1 MASQNKEYIY
11 FFLDYIVV
19 LVFGPEKV
27 VYLFFFTFLIYIFL
41 LQSTIIF
48 AKCLNLN
55 SSYLIL
61 CVLIVA
67 FSPVIFSMS
76 AHLVRQILAVAVSCY
91 IIASSFSSGCR
102 KKLVWLTIPIFIHS
116 SIFIFGA
123 GLLGV
128 YLLMQLSNF
137 KRNLHFYLIVITIGV
152 VVFLGVRNMEELPYL
167 FSRISDLDVES
178 FDERFG
184 IKEVMIG
191 ATPIFCLFLLQ
202 FIPISNDSRMFLV
215 RFFLAGI
222 FLWAA
227 ALFVNFRLD
236 NFAQIGTRLII
247 VDYIYFP
254 IVISFIVT
262 LLASRVKY
270 TKVLVTYFLPYILV
284 LYFFIQLESSPWVYH
299 FNYWS
304 LLLPFPVMLL
314 NL

>member
-1 MASQNKEYIY
+1 
-11 FFLDYIVV
+11 
-19 LVFGPEKV
+19 
-27 VYLFFFTFLIYIFL
+27 
-41 LQSTIIF
+41 
-48 AKCLNLN
+48 
-55 SSYLIL
+55 
-61 CVLIVA
+61 
-67 FSPVIFSMS
+67 
-76 AHLVRQILAVAVSCY
+76 
-91 IIASSFSSGCR
+91 
-102 KKLVWLTIPIFIHS
+102 
-116 SIFIFGA
+116 
-123 GLLGV
+123 
-128 YLLMQLSNF
+128 
-137 KRNLHFYLIVITIGV
+137 LIVITIGV